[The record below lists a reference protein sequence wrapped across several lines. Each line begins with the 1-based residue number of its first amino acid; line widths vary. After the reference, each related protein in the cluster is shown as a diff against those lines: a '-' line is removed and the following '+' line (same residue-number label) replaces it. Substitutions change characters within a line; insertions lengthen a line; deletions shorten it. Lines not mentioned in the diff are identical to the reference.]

1 MNQEMKKI
9 IAVAKG
15 PRKHKL
21 VSLSQK
27 KMLRVTRGPLD
38 ARGPSSESKAKR
50 VSGGMAR
57 GMAGELLGR
66 ASRSMRKKQ

>member
-1 MNQEMKKI
+1 MNQEMRKI
-9 IAVAKG
+9 QQVAKG

-21 VSLSQK
+21 VSGKK

-50 VSGGMAR
+50 VSGGMAG
-57 GMAGELLGR
+57 GMAGALLGR